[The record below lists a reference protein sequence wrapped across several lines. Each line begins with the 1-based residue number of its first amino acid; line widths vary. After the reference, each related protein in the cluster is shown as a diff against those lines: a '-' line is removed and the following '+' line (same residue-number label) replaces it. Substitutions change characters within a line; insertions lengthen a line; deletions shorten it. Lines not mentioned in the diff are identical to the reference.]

1 MFIVTADQ
9 RASTRTGDRVE
20 DLLALLSK
28 WETAWSGAIT
38 LPLERTVGDEVQTV
52 LSTADAAVDLALT
65 LTREHEWAVGI
76 GVGGVD
82 EPLGSSARSSSG
94 AAFVL
99 ARKAVERAKLKT
111 EPVPVVVAGTHE
123 GASEAATA
131 IMQLLAS
138 VVRRRSAAGWEVSDL
153 LTDGVTQRQV
163 AARLKIS
170 TQAVSQRVASAMID
184 EERRARPVAVRLI
197 EAAGR

>member
-20 DLLALLSK
+20 NLLALLSQ

-76 GVGGVD
+76 GVGGID

-94 AAFVL
+94 TAFVL

-123 GASEAATA
+123 GAS
-131 IMQLLAS
+131 
-138 VVRRRSAAGWEVSDL
+138 
-153 LTDGVTQRQV
+153 
-163 AARLKIS
+163 
-170 TQAVSQRVASAMID
+170 
-184 EERRARPVAVRLI
+184 
-197 EAAGR
+197 